1 MLYSEN
7 ELQKRLKNGC
17 GLFCFYAVEEA
28 LVLSAARKTMDA
40 LPDLDPERTTLPG
53 PTPAVEEL
61 VMAAGTISFFGG
73 RRLIY
78 LPLLRPAG
86 YTDRDLKD
94 ITDTFAAA
102 ENTVF
107 VLTCVFKEKRGS
119 VDLSKREQNFISA
132 CEKLGYCVQINR
144 PSRPALQGLLE
155 SWAGESG
162 ARFAQGAAKLLI
174 ERCGEDQFLL
184 RGEVEKLAALS
195 GYGLITGEMAQQLST
210 VTLDADT
217 FAMVRMLTAGDTA
230 QALEKLGILLAQ
242 QTDPLL
248 ITGALT
254 ANYIDMYRMHL
265 ADRSRRNVND
275 VMHDFSGYKNSYG
288 LEKLRWSAKNTSR
301 SQIERSLAILWQL
314 DRDLK
319 RSRLDKDILLQKA
332 MCELALAR
340 SLR

>member
-17 GLFCFYAVEEA
+17 GLFCFYAAEEA

-162 ARFAQGAAKLLI
+162 ARFA
-174 ERCGEDQFLL
+174 
-184 RGEVEKLAALS
+184 
-195 GYGLITGEMAQQLST
+195 
-210 VTLDADT
+210 
-217 FAMVRMLTAGDTA
+217 
-230 QALEKLGILLAQ
+230 
-242 QTDPLL
+242 
-248 ITGALT
+248 
-254 ANYIDMYRMHL
+254 
-265 ADRSRRNVND
+265 
-275 VMHDFSGYKNSYG
+275 
-288 LEKLRWSAKNTSR
+288 
-301 SQIERSLAILWQL
+301 
-314 DRDLK
+314 
-319 RSRLDKDILLQKA
+319 
-332 MCELALAR
+332 
-340 SLR
+340 